1 MSYVLTC
8 CVPRAVRC
16 ATWHVLCDVL
26 CHVRRAMCDVLS
38 ATCYVLLITT
48 GQGLDAWEF
57 SSAEKFQ

>member
-16 ATWHVLCDVL
+16 ATWHVRCDVL
-26 CHVRRAMCDVLS
+26 CDVRR